1 MVEDSNEALSLFE
14 TPSAD
19 QAGDG
24 DHSAAPPKQGNPLAL
39 AGAVL
44 SLLPPLGLVLSA
56 IGYLRSRSRG
66 NAGRTAALI
75 GIVLSVLLGGV
86 EAYVGS
92 TAPLLDSGCLNA
104 NSAASRLRALQAA
117 PGGNLTALSAEL
129 DSIHATLNDAAAD
142 AGSNEVR
149 TRIQLVAAD
158 VEALSG
164 DVMKAQA
171 SGDLSRLVIDE
182 NKLESDGTAA
192 DSYCHS
198 L

>member
-1 MVEDSNEALSLFE
+1 MVKDSNEALPLFE
-14 TPSAD
+14 VPSAD

-24 DHSAAPPKQGNPLAL
+24 DHSTTPSKQGNPLAL

-44 SLLPPLGLVLSA
+44 SFLPPLGLVLSA

-75 GIVLSVLLGGV
+75 GIVLSLLLGGV

-92 TAPLLDSGCLNA
+92 TAPLLDSGCLSA
-104 NSAASRLRALQAA
+104 SPAASRLRALQAA
-117 PGGNLTALSAEL
+117 PGSNLTVLSAEL
-129 DSIHATLNDAAAD
+129 DSIHTTLNDAAAD
-142 AGSNEVR
+142 AGSDQVR
-149 TRIQLVAAD
+149 TRIQLVASD

-164 DVMKAQA
+164 DVMKAQT
-171 SGDLSRLVIDE
+171 SGDLSQLVIDQ
-182 NKLESDGTAA
+182 NKLESDGAAA